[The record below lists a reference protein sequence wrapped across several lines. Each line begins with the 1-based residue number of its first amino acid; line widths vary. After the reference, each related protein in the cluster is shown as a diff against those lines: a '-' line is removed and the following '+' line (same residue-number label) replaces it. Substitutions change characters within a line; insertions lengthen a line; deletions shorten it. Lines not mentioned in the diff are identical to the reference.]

1 MSWNQ
6 RSERCYV
13 EARGGSWGC
22 KNKYTEPPFQ
32 MVTALR
38 QQCRRLK
45 QTALLPLQNL
55 LFQSHSHSY
64 FSFDSDLCT
73 RSIGHSLA
81 SVVGETIMH
90 TRWEMAVDPEFP
102 CRCYRRELDRLN
114 FRSGEEVEM
123 ISRWEDC
130 EEKLESF
137 IVV

>member
-22 KNKYTEPPFQ
+22 KDKYTEPPFQ

-38 QQCRRLK
+38 QQCRRLR

-90 TRWEMAVDPEFP
+90 TWWEMAVDPEFP
-102 CRCYRRELDRLN
+102 RRCYRRELDRLN
-114 FRSGEEVEM
+114 SRSGEEVEM

-130 EEKLESF
+130 EEKLGSF
-137 IVV
+137 IIV